1 MATYAGLALCAS
13 CGILTWA
20 ASFVLIDRG
29 NAQLLAPASIRLRVV
44 WRLFV
49 HVCDICSQAGL
60 VPVLLKLQAWRAAS
74 DVLACRLSQLKPLLS
89 REQAC
94 AALLLAD
101 CAAAFTCLLFSRSLV
116 GMSVPVFA
124 LAAAL
129 PIWNA
134 ACRRKREIQLA
145 KEMPDALR
153 ALALALS
160 SGETLSQAIDYVGSH
175 GQGPTAEA
183 FSRVAMRLRC
193 GDSVQEALCLLEDE
207 LVVPRM
213 GLVITALLVSQ
224 RTGSP
229 LRSLLQTS
237 AELAEKQGELERLL
251 AVKTAQVRLSVRI
264 VCLLPLTMV
273 ALLSL
278 LSPDFQVGLSTPAGA
293 GSVIVA
299 LLMDGLALFI
309 VRRLMKGVI

>member
-1 MATYAGLALCAS
+1 MAAYAGIALCAS
-13 CGILTWA
+13 CGILTWI

-29 NAQLLAPASIRLRVV
+29 NASLLAPVSIRLRVV
-44 WRLFV
+44 WRHFV
-49 HVCDICSQAGL
+49 HVCDICSRVG
-60 VPVLLKLQAWRAAS
+60 PIRMLLKLQAWQAAS
-74 DVLACRLSQLKPLLS
+74 DVLAHQLSQLKPLLS

-101 CAAAFTCLLFSRSLV
+101 SIAALICLLFSCSPV
-116 GMSVPVFA
+116 GMCVPVFA
-124 LAAAL
+124 LMVAL
-129 PIWNA
+129 PIWDA

-160 SGETLSQAIDYVGSH
+160 SGETLAQAIDYVGSH

-193 GDSVQEALCLLEDE
+193 GDSVQEAVCLLEDE

-251 AVKTAQVRLSVRI
+251 SVKTAQVRLSVRI
-264 VCLLPLTMV
+264 VCLLPLVMV

-278 LSPDFQVGLSTPAGA
+278 LSPDFQAGLGTPAGA